1 MTEARWDLTQLV
13 DSTDPQKIIKELDHM
28 VETSTRLAER
38 YRGRIADLD
47 AKGVLEL
54 LETLD
59 ALALRYEGTLT
70 YCQLLYSADTTDVT
84 AKQLNDVVMKTSTKT
99 RQHLAFVDIDLAK
112 LLQRSPSLVDDP
124 SLSEF
129 KHSLER
135 QLRKAP
141 HLLSESEER
150 LIMTKDQN
158 GVHAWS
164 QLQREW
170 LSTRTFSLTI
180 DGEERTLTYGQIIG
194 LYSNPDRAL
203 RMAANKEVYDR
214 LGQDEMIWSSAIR
227 AICDDHVHSSSWR
240 GFDSPL
246 GQSILSN
253 DVEREHIDA
262 LMGTIVKNT
271 GVYRHY
277 LRTKAKMMG
286 LEKLA
291 NWDIVAPLPDAMDKE
306 YSWEEARKIVVSA
319 YTGFDKQVGHWVEEM
334 YERRHL
340 DGEVRKGKV
349 SGAFCQDW
357 YNGKS
362 AYVLQSFNGRLDDL
376 YTQAHEQGHA
386 VHAYLCSRAQR
397 PSNCAVSM
405 CIAECGSIFGELLLT
420 DKLLSEA
427 KDDKERQAVLC
438 QVLDGFGMAAFQVSA
453 RYFFEWS
460 MYDTIAKGGFLD
472 GEMVASLWTKA
483 RDDIYGDAVE
493 WLPEMRWEWTMK
505 MHYYI
510 AGLRFYN
517 YPYVFAQLFVFA
529 LYRLYKEQGTAFAPR
544 VKALLAAG
552 SSRSAADLA
561 KEFGFDIT
569 KEEFWQKGI
578 AQAEEFISQLER
590 TL

>member
-1 MTEARWDLTQLV
+1 M
-13 DSTDPQKIIKELDHM
+13 
-28 VETSTRLAER
+28 
-38 YRGRIADLD
+38 
-47 AKGVLEL
+47 EL

-59 ALALRYEGTLT
+59 ALALRYEGVAT
-70 YCQLLYSADTTDVT
+70 YCQLLYSSDTTDIV
-84 AKQLNDVVMKTSTKT
+84 AKQLNDAVMKASTKT
-99 RQHLAFVDIDLAK
+99 RQHLAFVDIDLSK
-112 LLQRSPSLVDDP
+112 LLLDSPSLVDDP

-129 KHSLER
+129 KHTLER
-135 QLRKAP
+135 QLRRAP
-141 HLLSESEER
+141 HLLSETEER

-158 GVHAWS
+158 GIQAWS

-170 LSTRTFSLTI
+170 LSTRSFPLVV
-180 DGEERTLTYGQIIG
+180 DGEERTLPYGQIIG
-194 LYSNPDRAL
+194 FYSNPDREL
-203 RMAANKEVYDR
+203 RKTANQVVYGK

-240 GFDSPL
+240 RFDSPL
-246 GQSILSN
+246 GQSLLSN
-253 DVEREHIDA
+253 DVERGHIDA
-262 LMGTIVKNT
+262 LMRTIVKST
-271 GVYRHY
+271 GVYRNY
-277 LRTKAKMMG
+277 LRTKAKLMG
-286 LEKLA
+286 LEKLS
-291 NWDIVAPLPDAMDKE
+291 NWDIVAPLPDSPNKVH
-306 YSWEEARKIVVSA
+306 SWEEARKIIVSA
-319 YTGFDKQVGHWVEEM
+319 YSGFDKQVGRWVEDM
-334 YERRHL
+334 YEKRHL

-357 YNGKS
+357 YYGKS
-362 AYVLQSFNGRLDDL
+362 AYILQSFNGSLDDL

-420 DKLLSEA
+420 DKLLSDA
-427 KDDKERQAVLC
+427 RDVKERQAVLC

-460 MYDTIAKGGFLD
+460 LYDTIAEGGFLD
-472 GEMVASLWTKA
+472 GEKVASLWTKA
-483 RDDIYGDAVE
+483 RDEIYGDAVE
-493 WLPEMRWEWTMK
+493 WLPEMKWEWTMK

-529 LYRLYKEQGTAFAPR
+529 LYRLYKEQGADFVPK

-561 KEFGFDIT
+561 KEFGFDLA

-578 AQAEEFISQLER
+578 AQAEEFMSQLQM